1 MYGNAQKDCGIKR
14 QHPPTHHSRHNH
26 YQQGSPYPSND
37 LFRFLIADG
46 RLPALLLSFFPVFSF
61 KSKPSNPKP
70 ANLKAATLSRLMRLS
85 REIQRKQECSRS
97 RSLFAAWAIL
107 QNKDTT
113 IFRLVRPSSHSH

>member
-1 MYGNAQKDCGIKR
+1 M
-14 QHPPTHHSRHNH
+14 
-26 YQQGSPYPSND
+26 
-37 LFRFLIADG
+37 
-46 RLPALLLSFFPVFSF
+46 
-61 KSKPSNPKP
+61 
-70 ANLKAATLSRLMRLS
+70 KAATLSRLMRLS